1 MAQFQELRIKETAK
15 ILDIF
20 VAAAKGRCFHARA
33 ALRKS
38 VALRAAVQAR
48 TEPAA

>member
-1 MAQFQELRIKETAK
+1 MAQFQELPIKETAK
-15 ILDIF
+15 ILDIS

-38 VALRAAVQAR
+38 FALRAAVQAR